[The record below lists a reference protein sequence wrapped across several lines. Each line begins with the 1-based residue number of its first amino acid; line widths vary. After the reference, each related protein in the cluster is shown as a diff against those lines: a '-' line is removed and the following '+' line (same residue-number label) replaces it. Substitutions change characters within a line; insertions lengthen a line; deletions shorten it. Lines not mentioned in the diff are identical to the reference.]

1 MPLVFALLLM
11 LAAAP
16 ARAEWIDVAQSVSA
30 VVYMDPGTL
39 TKEGNHRKA
48 WVLYNFRKRADSGEL
63 SARIYREFDCDRKRV
78 RTLSISS
85 FPEPMAGGA
94 LLSKNETPDEW
105 QDVVP
110 KSVNGIELDYACSK

>member
-1 MPLVFALLLM
+1 MRLVFALSLM

-16 ARAEWIDVAQSVSA
+16 AWAEWIDVAQSVSA

-48 WVLYNFRKRADSGEL
+48 WVLYNFRKRA
-63 SARIYREFDCDRKRV
+63 

-85 FPEPMAGGA
+85 FPESMAGGA
-94 LLSKNETPDEW
+94 VLSKNETPDEW
-105 QDVVP
+105 QDVAP
-110 KSVNGIELDYACSK
+110 KSVNGIQLDYACSK